1 MADNQSAKSLL
12 ENLSNLMATIDA
24 GNKPQSANI
33 RLWGG
38 YGFARFIGLLLTII
52 GILVFFGAV
61 GLVTLTM
68 IELPASTSIS
78 LRILAV
84 SPMLGGMFSALV
96 LLGLGAMTKANVDT
110 AEYSAQL
117 LRLTKKRM
125 EKR

>member
-1 MADNQSAKSLL
+1 MADNQSAKTLL
-12 ENLSNLMATIDA
+12 DNLSGLMASIEA
-24 GNKPQSANI
+24 SNKPQSATI

-38 YGFARFIGLLLTII
+38 YGFARFVGTMLTILGILGFFGTIGLM
-52 GILVFFGAV
+52 
-61 GLVTLTM
+61 TLTM

-78 LRILAV
+78 LRVLAL

-110 AEYSAQL
+110 AEYNAQM